1 MVGKQILLNFIEE
14 VRSDLVSLA
23 NTKALREPEVISMS
37 QRLDALL
44 DAYNRLFI

>member
-1 MVGKQILLNFIEE
+1 MVGMQILLNQIEE

-23 NTKALREPEVISMS
+23 NTKALLEPEVISMS

-44 DAYNRLFI
+44 DAYYILFV